1 MADDAP
7 LDTAEVLRRL
17 RERAEE
23 LASTPRAQAEDD
35 SFAAALPEGGAA
47 DAGASASIDG
57 LTTHDISR
65 MDARQVET
73 ATFAAAERLQGTL
86 IRTYRHL
93 RLVLVAVAPAIL
105 ISIAAVWNTG
115 FPSLPSLSHY
125 YYTPARMVFAGA
137 LVTAAAAL
145 LALSG
150 RGSQRG
156 LLDLAALFAP
166 LIALVPTK
174 IENGQVP
181 GLDDVCPQAAECLPA
196 DVGVYVATGGLV
208 WFVFAIGVLGYGTI
222 TALIARA
229 GGDPATR
236 QDQPSTR
243 GTWIPI
249 ATGAV
254 IVAVAAALWI
264 WANETFL
271 EYAHFVSASLF
282 FVIITVVAVNRARRA
297 RIDSDA
303 DEGAWRWIP
312 ALVTTF
318 PGWIALLM
326 AVDLVA
332 AVAVLVGDVSG
343 PLVILGVPFGAVF
356 AVEAIA
362 LILFTVFWLYETRR
376 KWNEADPD

>member
-7 LDTAEVLRRL
+7 LDTAEILRRL

-23 LASTPRAQAEDD
+23 LAAATRAPAADGAL
-35 SFAAALPEGGAA
+35 AAALPDAEAA
-47 DAGASASIDG
+47 DPRASVSIDG
-57 LTTHDISR
+57 LTARDIAR

-73 ATFAAAERLQGTL
+73 ATYAAAERLQGTL

-93 RLVLVAVAPAIL
+93 RLVLVAAAPAIL

-137 LVTAAAAL
+137 LVTTAAAL

-181 GLDDVCPQAAECLPA
+181 GLDDVCPQGTECLPA
-196 DVGVYVATGGLV
+196 DVEVYVATGVLV
-208 WFVFAIGVLGYGTI
+208 WFVFAIAVLGYGTI

-254 IVAVAAALWI
+254 IVAVAAALWT

-271 EYAHFVSASLF
+271 DYAHFVSASLF
-282 FVIITVVAVNRARRA
+282 FVIITIVAVNRARRA
-297 RIDSDA
+297 RIDS
-303 DEGAWRWIP
+303 GAWRWIP

-343 PLVILGVPFGAVF
+343 PLVIFGVPFGAVF

-362 LILFTVFWLYETRR
+362 LVLFTVFWLYETRR
-376 KWNEADPD
+376 KWDEADPD